1 MRKFF
6 VFQYGAVPTVS
17 LFEKLSLKVRNTSL
31 ISQIQRSQIAR
42 HILALKALTNPL
54 KEEESIPS
62 ALAQITVC
70 SEEKRVPGR
79 FSAHKLLERER
90 EPILAIPALTNP
102 LNVVQ
107 TERCKPLLQTLE
119 KGGEETLCF
128 CVAVEVTAKQTKDFL
143 FDTRPFCRRWYRRC
157 CRRLAGG
164 AVRRNG
170 SFFFHRQMDL

>member
-1 MRKFF
+1 
-6 VFQYGAVPTVS
+6 VS
-17 LFEKLSLKVRNTSL
+17 D
-31 ISQIQRSQIAR
+31 A
-42 HILALKALTNPL
+42 
-54 KEEESIPS
+54 
-62 ALAQITVC
+62 
-70 SEEKRVPGR
+70 

-90 EPILAIPALTNP
+90 EPILAIPELTNP

-107 TERCKPLLQTLE
+107 TEGRKPLLQALE

-128 CVAVEVTAKQTKDFL
+128 CVAVEVTAKQAEDFL
-143 FDTRPFCRRWYRRC
+143 FDTRPFCRRWSRR